1 MNDSSEALTLT
12 FLRRARR
19 KAGRNVKVASLV
31 SLLIAAGIVIRPLLA
46 DPIPQAERKSGYTF
60 MSPETRAMQ
69 DDETSNPGMLW
80 VLDGEKLWKQKQGS
94 AGKACADCHG
104 NAASTMKG
112 VAARYP
118 AWDKSVGRPVNLE
131 QRVNLCRVRH
141 QEADPLPYEKH
152 DLLALTAFVAE
163 QSRGMPVTPDPAPEL
178 EPFLAKGRNFFMH
191 RQGQLNLGCTN
202 CHDDNWDKHLAGSA
216 VTQAIANGYPMYRLE
231 WQTLGSLERRLR
243 NCINGMRTQNYD
255 FGAPELVELE
265 LYLMSRARGMPVE
278 TPAVRP

>member
-1 MNDSSEALTLT
+1 MKFAATI
-12 FLRRARR
+12 
-19 KAGRNVKVASLV
+19 VMMC
-31 SLLIAAGIVIRPLLA
+31 LLAATGIVIRPLIA
-46 DPIPQAERKSGYTF
+46 TEIPEAGRKSGYTF

-80 VLDGEKLWKQKQGS
+80 VLDGEKLWKQKPGS

-104 NAASTMKG
+104 DASSTMKS

-131 QRVNLCRVRH
+131 QRINLCRVRH
-141 QEADPLPYEKH
+141 QQADPLPYEKH

-163 QSRGMPVTPDPAPEL
+163 QSHGMSISPDPAPEL
-178 EPFLAKGRNFFMH
+178 EPFLARGRDLFLH

-216 VTQAIANGYPMYRLE
+216 VTQAMANGYPMYRLE

-243 NCINGMRTQNYD
+243 NCINGMRAQNFD

-265 LYLMSRARGMPVE
+265 LYLMSRARGMPIE